1 MISSPLPGGPRAPQ
15 DLERGVKRFVVPAV
29 LAGSVVVSLVMWALK
44 PIPHAYRYDLALTL
58 SLGLALVW
66 ALYSAPPAWVFK
78 KAVLAFVL
86 VLGLGLGTRVF
97 LTSDFN
103 LELVRHYESVLK
115 TIDAGGNPYTSGTIF
130 HMGEGGRVVY
140 GNFNYPPMEIY
151 PYYLAYRLA
160 GTWNSVVFTAA
171 MVFLNALACLAF
183 ALMFP
188 GVRLRFLAPYFLVFL
203 FLEVKTNPAMTLLV
217 AALVLLLARRD
228 ELRPR
233 PARRYVIAVLFGV
246 GLMTKFLVIP
256 LMAAYYWH
264 RFDRT
269 DLRSL
274 GRVAVDSGIA
284 VTTAALLMLPFGVVA
299 VLKNTILFNLVMKD
313 RAALATF
320 YPNALS
326 GPMSWL
332 HLSGLYPFAAVALL
346 GLAVL
351 AAPRL
356 KLPTAL
362 LAAAYAFLLVATT
375 PEPQYLVVVLF
386 IAAAG
391 QCAALEDEGPAPPGV
406 WKRPPEANRRAL
418 S

>member
-1 MISSPLPGGPRAPQ
+1 MASSPLPGGQKAPPDFERA
-15 DLERGVKRFVVPAV
+15 VKRSVVPAV
-29 LAGSVVVSLVMWALK
+29 LAASVAVSLVMWVLK

-58 SLGLALVW
+58 SLALALIW
-66 ALYSAPPAWVFK
+66 AFYLAPPPWVFK
-78 KAVLAFVL
+78 KAVLALVL
-86 VLGLGLGTRVF
+86 VAGLGLGLRTM
-97 LTSDFN
+97 LTPDFN
-103 LELVRHYESVLK
+103 LELVRHYESVFK
-115 TIDAGGNPYTSGTIF
+115 TIDAGGNPYTSGTVF

-171 MVFLNALACLAF
+171 MLFLNALACLAF

-188 GVRLRFLAPYFLVFL
+188 GIRLRFLGPYFLVFL
-203 FLEVKTNPAMTLLV
+203 FLEVKTNPAMAFLV
-217 AALVLLLARRD
+217 TALVLLLARRD

-233 PARRYVIAVLFGV
+233 PGRRAVIAVLFGV
-246 GLMTKFLVIP
+246 GLMTKFIIIP

-264 RFDRT
+264 GFDRKNP
-269 DLRSL
+269 RSL
-274 GRVAVDSGIA
+274 GRVAVDSGVAMATA
-284 VTTAALLMLPFGVVA
+284 VLLMLPFGVGA

-320 YPNALS
+320 YPNVLS
-326 GPMSWL
+326 GPLSWL
-332 HLSGLYPFAAVALL
+332 RLSGLFPFAAVALL

-356 KLPTAL
+356 KLHTAL
-362 LAAAYAFLLVATT
+362 LVAAYAFLLVATT
-375 PEPQYLVVVLF
+375 PEPQYLVIVLF
-386 IAAAG
+386 IALAG
-391 QCAALEDEGPAPPGV
+391 QCAALEDEGPTPPGV
-406 WKRPPEANRRAL
+406 WKRSPQPRPRAV